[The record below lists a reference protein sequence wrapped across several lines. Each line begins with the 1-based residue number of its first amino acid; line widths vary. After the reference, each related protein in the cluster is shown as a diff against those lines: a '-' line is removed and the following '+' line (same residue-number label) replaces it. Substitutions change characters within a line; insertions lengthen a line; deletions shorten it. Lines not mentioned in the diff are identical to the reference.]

1 MMDYCQEK
9 MNQID
14 RAGNDPKGGMA
25 VLSSL
30 LACSLLFL
38 SGCSSAPTKKQ
49 IYSYELP
56 WSGSSIHVQSVTPTP
71 TGKVMDGNA
80 RLSAYL
86 KDLDEN
92 KQKMIETIRTL
103 SLSGNQTVGQAM
115 ATQPALL
122 RRINLFLNQ
131 AKVTS
136 IQNVPGKGILVA
148 QSVYL
153 GADFQSLLGVT
164 LHLVPHKKKKKM
176 GPDNT
181 KPGGG
186 AGGGGGMPMM
196 PMMP

>member
-1 MMDYCQEK
+1 MMDCCQK
-9 MNQID
+9 DHIGTD
-14 RAGNDPKGGMA
+14 RGFQSVAGLALFLCLLAG
-25 VLSSL
+25 SL
-30 LACSLLFL
+30 LSL
-38 SGCSSAPTKKQ
+38 SGCSSAPKKKQ

-56 WSGSSIHVQSVTPTP
+56 WSGSSIHVQSVAATPP
-71 TGKVMDGNA
+71 GKFMDGNA
-80 RLSAYL
+80 RLVAYL
-86 KDLDEN
+86 KDLETN
-92 KQKMIETIRTL
+92 KQKMIQLIRNL
-103 SLSGNQTVGQAM
+103 SLSGNQTVGDAM
-115 ATQPALL
+115 SRQPALV

-131 AKVTS
+131 SKVTS
-136 IQNVPGKGILVA
+136 IENVPGKGILVA

-164 LHLVPHKKKKKM
+164 LHLVPHKKKKKL

>member
-1 MMDYCQEK
+1 MDCCERDHRK
-9 MNQID
+9 I
-14 RAGNDPKGGMA
+14 AGGLSGLGGMA
-25 VLSSL
+25 FFVSV
-30 LACSLLFL
+30 LACSLLTL
-38 SGCSSAPTKKQ
+38 SGCSSAPKKKQ

-56 WSGSSIHVQSVTPTP
+56 WSGSSIHVESLTPTP
-71 TGKVMDGNA
+71 PEKFMDGNA

-86 KDLDEN
+86 KDLESN
-92 KQKMIETIRTL
+92 KEKMIQKIRTL
-103 SLSGNQTVGQAM
+103 SLSGHQTVGDAM
-115 ATQPALL
+115 AVQPALV
-122 RRINLFLNQ
+122 RRIDLFLNQ
-131 AKVTS
+131 SRVTS
-136 IQNVPGKGILVA
+136 VENVPGKGILVA

-164 LHLVPHKKKKKM
+164 LHLVPHKKKKKL

>member
-1 MMDYCQEK
+1 MEQGSSPLG
-9 MNQID
+9 
-14 RAGNDPKGGMA
+14 RS
-25 VLSSL
+25 VLLYSF
-30 LACSLLFL
+30 LACSLFLL
-38 SGCSSAPTKKQ
+38 SGCSSAPKKKQ

-56 WSGSSIHVQSVTPTP
+56 WSGRSIHVQSLTPTP
-71 TGKVMDGNA
+71 PGKFMDGNA

-86 KDLDEN
+86 KDLDAN
-92 KQKMIETIRTL
+92 KLKMIEQIRTL
-103 SLSGNQTVGQAM
+103 SLSPHHTVGDAM
-115 ATQPALL
+115 AAQPALV

-131 AKVTS
+131 SKVNS
-136 IQNVPGKGILVA
+136 VENVPGKGILVA
-148 QSVYL
+148 ESVYL

>member
-1 MMDYCQEK
+1 MKHYEQVTPMIEK
-9 MNQID
+9 RNSP
-14 RAGNDPKGGMA
+14 RGRSH
-25 VLSSL
+25 VLALWTLCALVL
-30 LACSLLFL
+30 LA
-38 SGCSSAPTKKQ
+38 GCSSAPKKKK

-56 WSGSSIHVQSVTPTP
+56 WSGSSIRVNSIVLLPEAQ
-71 TGKVMDGNA
+71 VMDGNA
-80 RLSAYL
+80 RLEAYY
-86 KDLDEN
+86 KARDEN
-92 KQKMIETIRTL
+92 KKKMIEQIRTL

-115 ATQPALL
+115 AIQPALV
-122 RRINLFLNQ
+122 RRIDLFLNH
-131 AKVTS
+131 ARVS
-136 IQNVPGKGILVA
+136 SVANVPGKGILVA

>member
-1 MMDYCQEK
+1 MMDCSEREYGG
-9 MNQID
+9 ID
-14 RAGNDPKGGMA
+14 QHLKKVGGLA
-25 VLSSL
+25 FLSSL
-30 LACSLLFL
+30 LACSLLML
-38 SGCSSAPTKKQ
+38 SGCSSAPKKKQ

-56 WSGSSIHVQSVTPTP
+56 WSGSSIHVQSLTPTP
-71 TGKVMDGNA
+71 TGKFMDGNA

-86 KDLDEN
+86 KDLDVN
-92 KQKMIETIRTL
+92 KQKMIQRIRTL
-103 SLSGNQTVGQAM
+103 SLSSHQTVGDAM
-115 ATQPALL
+115 AAQPALV
-122 RRINLFLNQ
+122 RRIDLFLNQ
-131 AKVTS
+131 SKVTS
-136 IQNVPGKGILVA
+136 VENIPGKGILVA

-164 LHLVPHKKKKKM
+164 LHLVPHKKKKKL